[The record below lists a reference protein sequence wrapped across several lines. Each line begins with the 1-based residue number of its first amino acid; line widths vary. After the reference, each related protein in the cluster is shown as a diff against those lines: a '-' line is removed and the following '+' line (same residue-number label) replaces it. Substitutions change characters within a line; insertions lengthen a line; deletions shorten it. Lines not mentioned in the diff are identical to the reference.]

1 MNAFLKTESAAS
13 LEESDQ
19 LLMEPPGTGTM
30 KILSGGHFLQTNG
43 LIFGCT
49 NYTSLIVDL

>member
-1 MNAFLKTESAAS
+1 MNAFLKTESAA
-13 LEESDQ
+13 LLVESDQ
-19 LLMEPPGTGTM
+19 LPMELPGTGTM

-43 LIFGCT
+43 LIVGCT

>member
-1 MNAFLKTESAAS
+1 MNEILKLEPAAS

-30 KILSGGHFLQTNG
+30 KILSGGHFL
-43 LIFGCT
+43 
-49 NYTSLIVDL
+49 